1 MIHKILKIVP
11 TTIPIDVM
19 MTSGGP
25 NATIESVVL
34 LIVRFFNTVIQ
45 VQTNQIYLNK
55 KYTSARMRKSSGL
68 CQTSL
73 RKSGLFIV
81 TID

>member
-55 KYTSARMRKSSGL
+55 NYTSARMRKLSGL
-68 CQTSL
+68 CQTFL